1 MLSLQT
7 VLRAAN
13 VSLDDAVDKGRVF
26 REKGIGILLTV
37 EYTNKDSLDVWDS
50 FALLSR
56 NGPPLKYTYRARVLD
71 FGESSSFKVT
81 RMRYLN
87 ETENARVLYS
97 ATGVLLVVLAHG
109 EMGVFDTFA
118 LALTFSGVLALL
130 RLADLFIC
138 HALPLLYR
146 LFARTR
152 HVWLSFVFHTAEHA
166 APADSVAASLRLGG
180 DDDAV
185 EAELHAS
192 GTHYH
197 RSYWGHEGKP
207 VRQLQMLQE
216 ACYVY
221 GTGFLCTTVFLLLCW
236 QSIKEDSI
244 L

>member
-109 EMGVFDTFA
+109 EMGVFDKGISGFVGPPLYPRGA
-118 LALTFSGVLALL
+118 AVFPEFGRFDVGFS
-130 RLADLFIC
+130 
-138 HALPLLYR
+138 
-146 LFARTR
+146 
-152 HVWLSFVFHTAEHA
+152 
-166 APADSVAASLRLGG
+166 
-180 DDDAV
+180 
-185 EAELHAS
+185 
-192 GTHYH
+192 
-197 RSYWGHEGKP
+197 
-207 VRQLQMLQE
+207 
-216 ACYVY
+216 
-221 GTGFLCTTVFLLLCW
+221 
-236 QSIKEDSI
+236 
-244 L
+244 